1 MKSLTDP
8 KYYHQLLGKRKS
20 FILDPIFTAFEIS
33 TTEIGTK
40 KNNLILMAGFKHHIC
55 LLL

>member
-40 KNNLILMAGFKHHIC
+40 KKTQTKKLFDFNGRF
-55 LLL
+55 